1 MRSGPARPARPLVAL
16 AAVALTSACGGA
28 ASEAA
33 DLVLSGGTVLTVDAE
48 RPRAEALAIRDGRIV
63 AVGTN
68 DEVEPWVGPETRVVD
83 LAGRTAMPGF
93 IEGHGHYMRLGAA
106 QLELDLSTAGS
117 WQEVVD
123 LVAAAVAEAEPGEL
137 IVGHGWHQ
145 ERWNPRPEPSVDG
158 LPLHDALSAVSPDHP
173 VILTH
178 ASAHASFA
186 NAYAMRLAGITRET
200 PDPPGGE
207 IVRGPDGAPTGAF
220 RETASSLLAPAREGA
235 PSPDPRRIALLAQ
248 EEVFRKGITSFHD
261 AGSGFEVVELW
272 KSMIDE
278 GSLKVRIHAM
288 IRAPNDVLAKRLDD
302 ARVVGYGDHRLNV
315 RSIKV
320 SIDGALGSHGA
331 WLLEPYA
338 DMPTSTGLNTV
349 SLEELRETA
358 RLALEHDWQLAVH
371 AIGDRANREVLDIY
385 EEIRHEAPDRDLR
398 WRIEHAQHLHPDDI
412 PRFGELDVIAAMQG
426 VHATSD
432 GPWVEPRLGARR
444 TNEGAY
450 AWRRLLDG
458 GAVLVNGTDAPVED
472 VDPIA
477 SFHSSVSRRMANG
490 ERFTPEQRMTREE
503 ALESYTIDAAYA
515 AFEEDLKG
523 SLSVGKL
530 ADVVVLSQDLL
541 TVEEDRIPDTVVE
554 LTIVGGEVVY
564 ERDGDGDGG

>member
-1 MRSGPARPARPLVAL
+1 LVAL
-16 AAVALTSACGGA
+16 AAIALTSACGGA

-48 RPRAEALAIRDGRIV
+48 HPRGEALAIRDGRIV

-68 DEVEPWVGPETRVVD
+68 DEIEPWVGPATRVVD

-123 LVAAAVAEAEPGEL
+123 LVAAAVPEPEPGEL

-145 ERWNPRPEPSVDG
+145 ERWDPRPEPSVDG

-235 PSPDPRRIALLAQ
+235 PSPDPRRVALLAQ

-261 AGSGFEVVELW
+261 AGS
-272 KSMIDE
+272 
-278 GSLKVRIHAM
+278 
-288 IRAPNDVLAKRLDD
+288 
-302 ARVVGYGDHRLNV
+302 
-315 RSIKV
+315 
-320 SIDGALGSHGA
+320 
-331 WLLEPYA
+331 
-338 DMPTSTGLNTV
+338 
-349 SLEELRETA
+349 
-358 RLALEHDWQLAVH
+358 
-371 AIGDRANREVLDIY
+371 
-385 EEIRHEAPDRDLR
+385 
-398 WRIEHAQHLHPDDI
+398 
-412 PRFGELDVIAAMQG
+412 
-426 VHATSD
+426 
-432 GPWVEPRLGARR
+432 
-444 TNEGAY
+444 
-450 AWRRLLDG
+450 
-458 GAVLVNGTDAPVED
+458 
-472 VDPIA
+472 
-477 SFHSSVSRRMANG
+477 
-490 ERFTPEQRMTREE
+490 
-503 ALESYTIDAAYA
+503 
-515 AFEEDLKG
+515 
-523 SLSVGKL
+523 
-530 ADVVVLSQDLL
+530 
-541 TVEEDRIPDTVVE
+541 
-554 LTIVGGEVVY
+554 
-564 ERDGDGDGG
+564 